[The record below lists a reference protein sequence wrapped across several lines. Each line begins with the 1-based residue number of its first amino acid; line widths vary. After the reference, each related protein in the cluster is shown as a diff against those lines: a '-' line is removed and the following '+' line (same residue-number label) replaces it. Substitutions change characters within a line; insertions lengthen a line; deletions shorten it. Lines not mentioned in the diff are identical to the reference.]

1 MSPKKSQGGMQAKM
15 PEDIFYFQKGP
26 SDFPLSYPSPEA
38 SSIERTF
45 N

>member
-1 MSPKKSQGGMQAKM
+1 MSPKKSQGGMQGKM

-26 SDFPLSYPSPEA
+26 LDFPLSYPSPDA
-38 SSIERTF
+38 SSNEHTF